1 MKTRFQNSDLYFLQD
16 ERLSLGAKGLLMY
29 LIVNPEERYVSK
41 DNWVIDSRNTC
52 SEVESMLEELIKA
65 TYIRV
70 EQHKL
75 NILLYSTEGIT
86 IKGE

>member
-29 LIVNPEERYVSK
+29 LIMNPEERYVSK
-41 DNWVIDSRNTC
+41 DNWVLDSRNTC

-65 TYIRV
+65 EYIRV

-75 NILLYSTEGIT
+75 NILLYST
-86 IKGE
+86 

>member
-1 MKTRFQNSDLYFLQD
+1 
-16 ERLSLGAKGLLMY
+16 MY

>member
-75 NILLYSTEGIT
+75 NILLYST
-86 IKGE
+86 

>member
-1 MKTRFQNSDLYFLQD
+1 MICIFLQD